1 MHPEMEGKDLQ
12 CRICLLQPK
21 DESLM
26 PTEPDFPEQI
36 KRCTGI
42 ELRQSPEWA
51 NRICTS
57 CALLLRAA
65 LKLRSLC
72 QEAEKKLQEEK
83 DVYELEEKELLEQ
96 ADMELQEIHIQIL
109 PDDQEAKDPP
119 SKEPADGELE
129 YEYLESY
136 DVTLESSEDAAC
148 SADEMVSI
156 EPINSAPEESVYSLS
171 PKPETGEEDEAA
183 PSFPCTICCNVY
195 AERAKLA
202 NHMKVHSSEKP
213 HECEICHK
221 RFRQTPQLAR
231 HMNTHTGNRPYK
243 CDYCDSSFAD
253 PSTRI
258 KHQRIH
264 TNERPYKCKFCSK
277 SFAYSNVLRVHLKT
291 HTGERPFSC
300 QFCQKSFS
308 QLHHKNA
315 HEKSHKTTDV
325 VETWLK

>member
-1 MHPEMEGKDLQ
+1 
-12 CRICLLQPK
+12 
-21 DESLM
+21 M
-26 PTEPDFPEQI
+26 PTEPDFREQI
-36 KRCTGI
+36 KRCTGV
-42 ELRQSPEWA
+42 EMSENLNWP

-57 CALLLRAA
+57 CALLFRAA

-72 QEAEKKLQEEK
+72 QKAET
-83 DVYELEEKELLEQ
+83 ELLRQTEQ
-96 ADMELQEIHIQIL
+96 EFHIEIINDGQEMKQYNDSKDMLTTE
-109 PDDQEAKDPP
+109 P
-119 SKEPADGELE
+119 SCSDSEVH

-136 DVTLESSEDAAC
+136 DVTLESAEDEAC
-148 SADEMVSI
+148 SVDEMVSI
-156 EPINSAPEESVYSLS
+156 EPTNSAPEESIYSLS
-171 PKPETGEEDEAA
+171 PKPDAGEEEESSQSS
-183 PSFPCTICCNVY
+183 SFACKICHNVY
-195 AERAKLA
+195 TEQIKLTT
-202 NHMKVHSSEKP
+202 HMRVHSTEKP

-300 QFCQKSFS
+300 QYCQRTFS

-315 HEKSHKTTDV
+315 HEKSHKPKN
-325 VETWLK
+325 ELKTWK

>member
-1 MHPEMEGKDLQ
+1 MHTNVDSRDLK
-12 CRICLLQPK
+12 CRICLVQPK

-26 PTEPDFPEQI
+26 PTEPDFPDQI
-36 KRCTGI
+36 KRCTGV
-42 ELRQSPEWA
+42 ELSESPDWP

-72 QEAEKKLQEEK
+72 QQTEKDLKEQKLQEINIEIVH
-83 DVYELEEKELLEQ
+83 DEQ
-96 ADMELQEIHIQIL
+96 ETNKKKSESRDLSKN
-109 PDDQEAKDPP
+109 EANGSD
-119 SKEPADGELE
+119 SELE

-136 DVTLESSEDAAC
+136 DVTLENSEDVAY
-148 SADEMVSI
+148 SADELVSI
-156 EPINSAPEESVYSLS
+156 EPAISAPEESVCSLS
-171 PKPETGEEDEAA
+171 PKPVTFEDEDCGQAA
-183 PSFPCTICCNVY
+183 SFSCSICNNVY
-195 AERAKLA
+195 SERVKLT
-202 NHMKVHSSEKP
+202 NHMKVHSAEKP

-243 CDYCDSSFAD
+243 CDYCDSRFAD

-264 TNERPYKCKFCSK
+264 TNERPYKCEFCSR
-277 SFAYSNVLRVHLKT
+277 SFGYSNVLRVHLKT

-308 QLHHKNA
+308 QLHHKNT
-315 HEKSHKTTDV
+315 HEKSHKRTKGMKTCQ
-325 VETWLK
+325 